1 MVFQTFYITFYV
13 NKSQVYSRHLKMLMT
28 IGTNKPK
35 KKESVQDFVVFNYF
49 LQTLQG

>member
-1 MVFQTFYITFYV
+1 
-13 NKSQVYSRHLKMLMT
+13 MT